1 MMADF
6 TPIAELTLKRYPT
19 PPEHSPLQAW
29 DAADEY
35 LLTHLAS
42 LPTIEGNI
50 WLFNDN
56 FGALSCALQRYQ
68 PTHISDSYISQ
79 QATTLNLKRNA
90 QPIDSVTFLDCLA
103 ELKGNPTLVIIKIPK
118 ILALLEWQLAQLSQ
132 QVTENTIIIAAA
144 KVTEIH
150 ASTLQL
156 FEKWLG
162 TTKTSLAKKKARLIF
177 CRKDQLTQQTLEPLV
192 SWPLDNTDYCIANY
206 ANVFSR
212 NSLDIGARF
221 FLANMPDNLNGHVAD
236 LGCGNGVLGLM
247 ALVHN
252 PQINLLVSDESFMA
266 IASAHHNV
274 QHNRPQDLE
283 RCEFRVDNCLSQ
295 QADNSLNAILCNPPF
310 HQNNVITDHIAKQM
324 FNDAKRCLTRGG
336 ELYIVGNRH
345 LGYYQ
350 YLKKLFTNCEIIAS
364 NHKFVILKSVKLK

>member
-1 MMADF
+1 MAEF
-6 TPIAELTLKRYPT
+6 TPISALTLRRYPAQSD
-19 PPEHSPLQAW
+19 HSPLQAW

-35 LLTHLAS
+35 LLEHIES
-42 LPTIEGNI
+42 LSAIDGDV
-50 WLFNDN
+50 WLFNDA

-68 PTHISDSYISQ
+68 PVHISDSYISQ
-79 QATTLNLKRNA
+79 QAAKLNLKRNTFA
-90 QPIDSVTFLDCLA
+90 AESVTFLDSLA
-103 ELKGNPTLVIIKIPK
+103 ELEGCPALVLIKIPK
-118 ILALLEWQLAQLSQ
+118 TLALLEWQLSQLSQ
-132 QVTENTIIIAAA
+132 HITENTVVIASA

-150 ASTLQL
+150 TSTLQL

-177 CRKDQLTQQTLEPLV
+177 AQNDRQTKPTLEPLIR
-192 SWPLDNTDYCIANY
+192 WPLDETNYEIANY
-206 ANVFSR
+206 ASVFSR

-221 FLANMPDNLNGHVAD
+221 FLANLPDNLMGTVAD
-236 LGCGNGVLGLM
+236 LGCGNGVLGLR
-247 ALVHN
+247 ALEKN
-252 PQINLLVSDESFMA
+252 PDIGVLFCDESFMA
-266 IASAHHNV
+266 VASAQYNV
-274 QHNRPQDLE
+274 EHNRSQDRE

-295 QADNSLNAILCNPPF
+295 QPENSLNVILCNPPF

-345 LGYYQ
+345 LSYYQ
-350 YLKKLFTNCEIIAS
+350 YLKTLFTNCETIAS